1 MPNIKFLQP
10 KSLDEAVSLLAAEP
24 NETKIIS
31 GGTALVIMLRNR
43 LIAPSNLLSLRHLQE
58 LRSIRHE
65 PGTGLRIG
73 GLVTIR
79 EAEISPLVR
88 EKNLTLAQTF
98 GRVGNVRVRNAATV
112 GGNLSEADYAS
123 DPPCVLV
130 ALRARVRAKSV
141 RGEREIPLAHFF
153 KDFYETT
160 LAPDEILTE
169 LIVPDPA
176 AGSRSS
182 YLKYISRSSEDR
194 PCVGMAVVVKNE
206 ADGSCQELRLVAGAV
221 SEIPQEIESAEAM
234 ARGKRLTDSLIEEI
248 AGAYAAGIEPLSDL
262 RGSAW
267 YRKQIIRVMARRAIQ
282 QAITGN

>member
-10 KSLDEAVSLLAAEP
+10 KSLAEAVSLLGSEP

-31 GGTALVIMLRNR
+31 GGTALVIMLKNR
-43 LIAPSNLLSLRHLQE
+43 LIAPSTLLSLRHLQE

-65 PGTGLRIG
+65 PGTGLKIG

-98 GRVGNVRVRNAATV
+98 ARVGNVRVRNAATV

-141 RGEREIPLAHFF
+141 RGEREIPLAHLF

-176 AGSRSS
+176 PGSRST

-194 PCVGMAVVVKNE
+194 PCVGMAVVVKHE

-234 ARGKRLTDSLIEEI
+234 ARGKHLTDSLIEEI
-248 AGAYAAGIEPLSDL
+248 AGAYGAGIEPLSDL

-282 QAITGN
+282 QAMAGN